1 MTEEKTK
8 KKGHSVSLS
17 KVIGIVLVTLLLGM
31 ALGGFLGLTV
41 IGPELQKLHFGFG
54 NQNDQG
60 NTGDQNNQNSNNP
73 NDNNQNGN
81 QGGTVIN
88 NNPLPSNPTGSYGGS
103 GQFDMTFTSNGQ
115 TFSGTISANI
125 NCQVE
130 QNGNSIQLSLTITP
144 TSVSDSL
151 QQAISIG
158 SAKNDRVFNFAG
170 TTSGTQ
176 LNANAKGTSGSG
188 NSGMTFDLN
197 LSGTIDQNSLVFTL
211 NSASDSQITMSTP
224 QQMTL
229 HPN

>member
-1 MTEEKTK
+1 MSEEKTK
-8 KKGHSVSLS
+8 KGHSVGLS
-17 KVIGIVLVTLLLGM
+17 KVVSIALVTLLVGM
-31 ALGGFLGLTV
+31 VLGGFLGLAV

-54 NQNDQG
+54 NQNDRG

-81 QGGTVIN
+81 QGGTMIN
-88 NNPLPSNPTGSYGGS
+88 NNPPPSNPTGSYGGN
-103 GQFDMTFTSNGQ
+103 GQFDITLTSNGQ

-130 QNGNSIQLSLTITP
+130 QNGNSIQLSMTITP

-158 SAKNDRVFNFAG
+158 SAESDRVFNFAG
-170 TTSGTQ
+170 TTSGSQ
-176 LNANAKGTSGSG
+176 LNANAKGTIGSD

-211 NSASDSQITMSTP
+211 NSASGSQITMSTP
-224 QQMTL
+224 QQITL

>member
-8 KKGHSVSLS
+8 KKRHSVSLS
-17 KVIGIVLVTLLLGM
+17 KVIGIVLVTLLVGM

-54 NQNDQG
+54 NQDQG
-60 NTGDQNNQNSNNP
+60 NTGDQNNQYSNNP
-73 NDNNQNGN
+73 DDNNQNGD
-81 QGGTVIN
+81 QGGTMIN
-88 NNPLPSNPTGSYGGS
+88 NNPSPSNPTGSYGGS

-125 NCQVE
+125 NCEVE
-130 QNGNSIQLSLTITP
+130 QNGNSIQLSMAITP
-144 TSVSDSL
+144 TSVSESL

-158 SAKNDRVFNFAG
+158 STKSDRVFNFAG

-176 LNANAKGTSGSG
+176 LNANAKGTVGSD
-188 NSGMTFDLN
+188 NSAMTFDLT

-211 NSASDSQITMSTP
+211 NSASDSQITISTP
-224 QQMTL
+224 QQITL

>member
-1 MTEEKTK
+1 MSEEKTK
-8 KKGHSVSLS
+8 KGHSVGLS
-17 KVIGIVLVTLLLGM
+17 KVVGIALVTLLVGM
-31 ALGGFLGLTV
+31 VLGGFLGLAV

-73 NDNNQNGN
+73 NGNNQTGN
-81 QGGTVIN
+81 QGGTIIN
-88 NNPLPSNPTGSYGGS
+88 NNPSPSNPTGSYGGS

-115 TFSGTISANI
+115 TFSGIISANI

-170 TTSGTQ
+170 TTSGIQ
-176 LNANAKGTSGSG
+176 LNANAKGTIGSD

-224 QQMTL
+224 QQITL

>member
-1 MTEEKTK
+1 MSEEKTK
-8 KKGHSVSLS
+8 KGHSVGLS
-17 KVIGIVLVTLLLGM
+17 KVVGIALVTLLVGM
-31 ALGGFLGLTV
+31 VLGGFLGLAV

-81 QGGTVIN
+81 QGGTIIN
-88 NNPLPSNPTGSYGGS
+88 NNPLPSNPTGSYGGN
-103 GQFDMTFTSNGQ
+103 GQFDITLTSNGQ
-115 TFSGTISANI
+115 TFSGTISTNI

-130 QNGNSIQLSLTITP
+130 QNGNSIQLSMTITP

-158 SAKNDRVFNFAG
+158 SAESDRVFNFAG
-170 TTSGTQ
+170 TTSGSQ
-176 LNANAKGTSGSG
+176 LNANAKGRIGSD

-211 NSASDSQITMSTP
+211 NSASGSQITMSTP
-224 QQMTL
+224 QQITL

>member
-1 MTEEKTK
+1 MSEEKTK
-8 KKGHSVSLS
+8 KGHSVGLS
-17 KVIGIVLVTLLLGM
+17 KVVSIALVTLLVGM
-31 ALGGFLGLTV
+31 VLGGFLGLAV

-54 NQNDQG
+54 NQNDRG

-81 QGGTVIN
+81 QGGTMIN
-88 NNPLPSNPTGSYGGS
+88 NNPPPSNPTGSYGGN
-103 GQFDMTFTSNGQ
+103 GQFDITLTSNGQ

-130 QNGNSIQLSLTITP
+130 QNGNSIQLSVTMTI
-144 TSVSDSL
+144 TSVSESL
-151 QQAISIG
+151 QQAISTGKMG
-158 SAKNDRVFNFAG
+158 SDRGFNFAG

-176 LNANAKGTSGSG
+176 LNANAKGTIGSD

-197 LSGTIDQNSLVFTL
+197 LSGTIDQNSLAFTL
-211 NSASDSQITMSTP
+211 NSASDSQITMSTS
-224 QQMTL
+224 QQIVL

>member
-1 MTEEKTK
+1 MSEEKTK
-8 KKGHSVSLS
+8 KGHSVGLS
-17 KVIGIVLVTLLLGM
+17 KVVGIALVTLLVGM
-31 ALGGFLGLTV
+31 VLGGFLGLAV

-81 QGGTVIN
+81 QGGTMIN
-88 NNPLPSNPTGSYGGS
+88 NNPSPSNPTGSYGGN

-130 QNGNSIQLSLTITP
+130 QNGNSIQLSMTITP

-158 SAKNDRVFNFAG
+158 SAKSDSVFNFAG
-170 TTSGTQ
+170 TTSGSQ
-176 LNANAKGTSGSG
+176 LNANAKGTIGSD

-211 NSASDSQITMSTP
+211 NSASGSQITMSTP
-224 QQMTL
+224 QQITL

>member
-1 MTEEKTK
+1 MSEEKTK
-8 KKGHSVSLS
+8 KGHSVGLS
-17 KVIGIVLVTLLLGM
+17 KVVGIALVTLLVGM
-31 ALGGFLGLTV
+31 VLGGFLGLAV

-81 QGGTVIN
+81 QGGTMIN
-88 NNPLPSNPTGSYGGS
+88 NNPSPSNPTGSYGGN
-103 GQFDMTFTSNGQ
+103 GQFDMTVTSNRQ

-130 QNGNSIQLSLTITP
+130 QNGNSIQLSMTTTP

-158 SAKNDRVFNFAG
+158 SAKSDSVFNFAG
-170 TTSGTQ
+170 TTSGSQ
-176 LNANAKGTSGSG
+176 LNANAKGTIGSD

-211 NSASDSQITMSTP
+211 NSASGSQITMSTP
-224 QQMTL
+224 QQITL

>member
-1 MTEEKTK
+1 MSGENPQ
-8 KKGHSVSLS
+8 KKGHSVSLG
-17 KVIGIVLVTLLLGM
+17 KVIGVVMVTLLIGM
-31 ALGGFLGLTV
+31 VLGGYLGLAV
-41 IGPELQKLHFGFG
+41 IGPGLQKLHLDFG
-54 NQNDQG
+54 NQNNQG
-60 NTGDQNNQNSNNP
+60 NTGDQDTQNSNNP
-73 NDNNQNGN
+73 NDNNQNGD
-81 QGGTVIN
+81 QGGTMIN
-88 NNPLPSNPTGSYGGS
+88 NNPSPSNPTGSYGGS

-144 TSVSDSL
+144 TSVSDGL

-170 TTSGTQ
+170 TTSGSQ
-176 LNANAKGTSGSG
+176 LNANAKGTIGSD

-211 NSASDSQITMSTP
+211 NSASDSQITMTAHSIV
-224 QQMTL
+224 L
-229 HPN
+229 YPN